1 MIRKNDF
8 AARIKQYCVQKG
20 LSISELEKNVGYSA
34 GMISRWSGTRE
45 DFGILTKLVAMAD
58 FLDLSLD
65 EMVGRE
71 EKVNAPPQNTETKM
85 QRPVQFLMDQTNAH
99 QLVWEQISC
108 EDGKSSFL
116 GPIPDIL
123 EGTDYAGAFWCQCED
138 IYFVLVRY
146 CDNLEDMNEVMVLT
160 LYCTAGHGFPLVQIP
175 EDATVLHTLYIFL
188 RMGQIM
194 A

>member
-8 AARIKQYCVQKG
+8 AARIKQYCTQKG
-20 LSISELEKNVGYSA
+20 LSVSELEKSVGYSA
-34 GMISRWSGTRE
+34 GMISRWSGTSE

-71 EKVNAPPQNTETKM
+71 GKANAPPQNTGTNM
-85 QRPVQFLMDQTNAH
+85 QRSVPFLMDKTNAH
-99 QLVWEQISC
+99 QLVWEWIPC
-108 EDGKSSFL
+108 EGGKLSLF
-116 GPIPDIL
+116 GPIPDIP
-123 EGTDYAGAFWCQCED
+123 GGIDYTGAFWCQCED

-146 CDNLEDMNEVMVLT
+146 CDNLEDMNEVMVLA
-160 LYCTAGHGFPLVQIP
+160 LYCTAGHGFPLVQVP
-175 EDATVLHTLYIFL
+175 EDAAVLHKLYLLL
-188 RMGQIM
+188 RMGQII